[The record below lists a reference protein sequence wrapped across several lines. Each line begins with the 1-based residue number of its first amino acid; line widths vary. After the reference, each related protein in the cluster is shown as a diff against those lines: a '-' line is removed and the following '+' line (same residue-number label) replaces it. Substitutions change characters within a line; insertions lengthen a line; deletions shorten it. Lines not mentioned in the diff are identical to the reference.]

1 VEEQLM
7 KILQEHPGE
16 PFSHSE
22 LLKLT
27 KTKSRPQLK
36 KILTKMIKDN
46 PDNFGSKK
54 VSRIAVV
61 WARESKE
68 ALPTVSDESDE
79 LQKRITQLEKEKEQ
93 LKELEKEHQK
103 LKEELKKKES
113 KKEEKRSKPAAEE
126 IKDKLLEDLIDTLTE
141 EFPHALTT
149 RGQLKQFFKEVI
161 PVVLKRY
168 F

>member
-1 VEEQLM
+1 VEEQLI

-36 KILTKMIKDN
+36 KILKKMIKDN
-46 PDNFGSKK
+46 PDNFGSKT
-54 VSRIAVV
+54 VSRIAVI
-61 WARESKE
+61 WARESKG

-93 LKELEKEHQK
+93 LKELEKENQK
-103 LKEELKKKES
+103 LKDELKKKES
-113 KKEEKRSKPAAEE
+113 KKEEKGSKPADE

-149 RGQLKQFFKEVI
+149 RSQLKQFFKEVI

>member
-1 VEEQLM
+1 MEEQLIE
-7 KILQEHPGE
+7 ILQGHPGE
-16 PFSHSE
+16 PFSHAE

-27 KTKSRPQLK
+27 KTKSRTELK
-36 KILTKMIKDN
+36 KILGKLIKEK

-54 VSRIAVV
+54 VGRIAVV

-68 ALPTVSDESDE
+68 ALPTVSDESDG
-79 LQKRITQLEKEKEQ
+79 LKKHITQLEKEN
-93 LKELEKEHQK
+93 QK
-103 LKEELKKKES
+103 LRDELKKKES
-113 KKEEKRSKPAAEE
+113 KKEEIGSKSAEE

-141 EFPHALTT
+141 EFPPQIAT
-149 RGQLKQFFKEVI
+149 RNQLKQFFKEVI

>member
-1 VEEQLM
+1 VEELLI

-16 PFSHSE
+16 PFSYSE

-27 KTKSRPQLK
+27 KTKSRTELK
-36 KILTKMIKDN
+36 KILGKLIKDK
-46 PDNFGSKK
+46 PDKFGSKT

-61 WARESKE
+61 WAKESKE
-68 ALPTVSDESDE
+68 ALPTVGDEGDE
-79 LQKRITQLEKEKEQ
+79 LKKRVTQLEKEKKK
-93 LKELEKEHQK
+93 LAELEKENQK
-103 LKEELKKKES
+103 LKDELKKKES
-113 KKEEKRSKPAAEE
+113 KKEEKGSKPAEE
-126 IKDKLLEDLIDTLTE
+126 IKDKLLEDLIDTLSE

-149 RGQLKQFFKEVI
+149 RGQLKQFFREVI